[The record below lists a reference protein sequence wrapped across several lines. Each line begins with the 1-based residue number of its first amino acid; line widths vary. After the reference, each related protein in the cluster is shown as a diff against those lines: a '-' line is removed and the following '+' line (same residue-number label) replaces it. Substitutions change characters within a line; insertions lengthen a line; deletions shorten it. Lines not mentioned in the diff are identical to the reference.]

1 MKPNGIQAHLANSLN
16 GWIPELP
23 AGVELIDR
31 TENSLRFR
39 VLQPE
44 VVNPLLMRQL
54 MDHQMDIVAFQQVPR
69 SLEDAYLQAVE
80 PDGTGSPMIN
90 SLRPAWYIVRREV
103 RDQLR
108 DWRII
113 FPVLGLTIFFPLL
126 MNFTAALKKCVA

>member
-1 MKPNGIQAHLANSLN
+1 MEYEAHLANSLN

-69 SLEDAYLQAVE
+69 SLEDAYLQAVSQME
-80 PDGTGSPMIN
+80 QVHP
-90 SLRPAWYIVRREV
+90 
-103 RDQLR
+103 
-108 DWRII
+108 
-113 FPVLGLTIFFPLL
+113 
-126 MNFTAALKKCVA
+126 